1 MNREYVLVADDED
14 IVLDFI
20 FDTLSEEGYV
30 VDKASDGREA
40 SLLLREKPYDIFLTD
55 IRMPEK
61 DGVTLI
67 KEARELYPDIISIV
81 LTGFPTIELAVE
93 CIREGAYDFLQKPL
107 QPMKLKI
114 TLANALERK
123 RLERENLRLTSQL
136 RDEFRFENIIGE
148 TEVMTNVFENVKRV
162 AKTDTSV
169 LIHGH
174 SGTGK
179 ELIAKA
185 IHYNSHRKDMPL
197 ICINC
202 GAIPSTLLE
211 DELFGHV
218 KGAFTDAYRDKPG
231 RFEQADG
238 GTLFLDEVGNMS
250 HSLQV
255 RLLRV
260 LQERRFERIGG
271 TKTIKVDVRII
282 AATNTSLEEKIKDGS
297 FREDLY
303 YRLNVFPLYLPLLVE
318 RKDDIKLLANYFVKK
333 NCEKMNKQT
342 KKLSQK
348 ALQSLLSYNWPGN
361 VRELEN
367 IIERAVILSEYSPV
381 INPEDLNLPSSS
393 PSSSIPL
400 KKIEIP
406 EEGVCLNTIVS
417 NIEKELILQ
426 SLKKTSG
433 NKKRAAALLGL
444 KRTTLIQ
451 KIKRRNIILE
461 PAFQPPS

>member
-1 MNREYVLVADDED
+1 MNREYVLVADDEEV
-14 IVLDFI
+14 VLDPI
-20 FDTLSEEGYV
+20 VEILTDEGFV
-30 VDKASDGREA
+30 VDKALDGNEA
-40 SLLLREKPYDIFLTD
+40 SRLLRENPYDLFLTD
-55 IRMPEK
+55 IRMPGK

-67 KEARELYPDIISIV
+67 KEAKELYPDILTIV
-81 LTGFPTIELAVE
+81 LTGHATIELAVE
-93 CIREGAYDFLQKPL
+93 CIKEGAYDFLRKPIQL
-107 QPMKLKI
+107 MKLKI
-114 TLANALERK
+114 TVKNALENK
-123 RLERENLRLTSQL
+123 RLERENLQLASQL
-136 RDEFRFENIIGE
+136 REEFRFENIIGQ
-148 TEVMTNVFENVKRV
+148 TENMERVFENVKRV
-162 AKTDTSV
+162 GKTDSTV
-169 LIHGH
+169 LIQGQ

-185 IHYNSHRKDMPL
+185 IHYNSLRKERPL

-260 LQERRFERIGG
+260 LQERCFERIGG

-303 YRLNVFPLYLPLLVE
+303 YRLNVFPIYLPTLVE
-318 RKDDIKLLANYFVKK
+318 RRDDIKLLAHYFVKK
-333 NCEKMNKQT
+333 NCEKMNKPP
-342 KKLSQK
+342 KKLTQK
-348 ALQSLLSYNWPGN
+348 ALQALQAYNWPGN

-367 IIERAVILSEYSPV
+367 IIERAVILSEHSPY
-381 INPEDLNLPSSS
+381 IDPEDLNLPSVQ
-393 PSSSIPL
+393 PSSSLPL
-400 KKIEIP
+400 RKIDIP

-426 SLKKTSG
+426 SLNKTGG

-451 KIKRRNIILE
+451 KIKRRNIAWE
-461 PAFQPPS
+461 PAI